1 MVSSDTESP
10 NSSCSRTIRSQARQ
24 RTTPWTA
31 GSGPRPRSGGE
42 RLCAVVELGRRARRR
57 NVDET
62 VRPLLVEPDYPV
74 TQRLAIHPAELRCFF
89 TRNPVQHRRKRQKPS
104 RLRPI
109 LRALRKPPNLTGR
122 IVRPNRHRLAHDK
135 HPSFANFNHV
145 TGIWN
150 PPKSPNRSSAGTAP
164 GRKEPREPNGR
175 GVLFRRHPSS

>member
-10 NSSCSRTIRSQARQ
+10 NSSCSRMIRSLARQ

-31 GSGPRPRSGGE
+31 GIGPSSTIRREKGFVH
-42 RLCAVVELGRRARRR
+42 VVEFGRRARRR

-74 TQRLAIHPAELRCFF
+74 TQRLAIHPAEVRCFF

-122 IVRPNRHRLAHDK
+122 VVRPNRHRLAHGK
-135 HPSFANFNHV
+135 HPSFANLNHV
-145 TGIWN
+145 TGDSGI
-150 PPKSPNRSSAGTAP
+150 PRESPNRRVGI
-164 GRKEPREPNGR
+164 R
-175 GVLFRRHPSS
+175 GCRPCLLLALSGQT